1 MKAKGML
8 PGLLSCAGMLL
19 LILDSKN
26 SFSAASDAVGLCMR
40 MIIPSIFP
48 FLVLSIF
55 INGSLA
61 GIQVPFL
68 KAAASAMGLP
78 KGTES
83 ILISSFLGGY
93 PAGAQAVT
101 QYYEAGILTKETAE
115 KMLAFTNNAGP
126 AFIFG
131 IISHM
136 FSQKWVPWALWII
149 HILSAFFVSQFMNLP
164 SAPVVLSH
172 KKTESGTMAKA
183 INVTASICGW
193 VIIFRIINDSILRS
207 LPRTTPS
214 IITVLITGILEL
226 SNGCLALEHVKD
238 FSLRFLICSAMLSFG
253 GLCVALQTISV
264 CKGLSIRY
272 YLAGK
277 AIQLMISILIGILFL
292 WVEWTAFPFLFSAAL
307 IIFRIKNKCGN
318 KALLRV

>member
-1 MKAKGML
+1 MKVKRIL
-8 PGLLSCAGMLL
+8 PGLFSCAGMLI
-19 LILDSKN
+19 LILDSKK
-26 SFSAASDAVGLCMR
+26 SFAAAADAAELCMR

-55 INGSLA
+55 INSSLI
-61 GIQVPFL
+61 GIRVPFL
-68 KAAASAMGLP
+68 KAAAMAMGLP
-78 KGTES
+78 EGTES

-101 QYYEAGILTKETAE
+101 QYYEAGILTRETAE

-131 IISHM
+131 IVSHM

-149 HILSAFFVSQFMNLP
+149 HILSAFFVSRFINLP
-164 SAPVVLSH
+164 STPVVLSQN
-172 KKTESGTMAKA
+172 KTESGTMAKA
-183 INVTASICGW
+183 INITASICGW
-193 VIIFRIINDSILRS
+193 VIIFRIINDFIIRY
-207 LPRTTPS
+207 LPHASPS

-226 SNGCLALEHVKD
+226 SNGCLALAHVRD
-238 FSLRFLICSAMLSFG
+238 FALRFLICCAMLSFG

-264 CKGLSIRY
+264 CKGLNIRY

-277 AIQLMISILIGILFL
+277 AIQLMISILIGFLFL
-292 WVEWTAFPFLFSAAL
+292 CFKWLIFPILFSAAL
-307 IIFRIKNKCGN
+307 ILNRVKNKCGN